1 MDVALIPDC
10 SAATSKSTSPSTSES
25 TSTSTS
31 SSTSLT
37 SSLGEIL
44 FDKKRAEL
52 VDEWVVGRWNGGTVD
67 DGWLVSIG

>member
-1 MDVALIPDC
+1 MAVALIPDC

-25 TSTSTS
+25 TSTS
-31 SSTSLT
+31 SSTSWT